1 MASSHYEKYLY
12 IRTEADEDDDDD
24 AARSIALPSSRI
36 TAIAPSAAATL
47 TIWFESVNNIHT
59 EGDDELVLKDSVVL
73 NVTTHRHK
81 EVASKIIQAINGGP
95 HDDGWIVVADDST
108 VEYGGA
114 AGSKTAVYLDSDI
127 ATMGAITIAAA
138 NS

>member
-36 TAIAPSAAATL
+36 SAIAPSADGTL
-47 TIWFESVNNIHT
+47 TVWFESVNNMFT
-59 EGDDELVLKDSVVL
+59 SGDNELVIKDSVVL

-95 HDDGWIVVADDST
+95 HDDGWIVVADDTTTDYDAST
-108 VEYGGA
+108 RA
-114 AGSKTAVYLDSDI
+114 AVYIHEDI
-127 ATMGAITIAAA
+127 TSVGAITIAAA